1 MEGIILLNEIT
12 VYDTGWGF
20 NSTALAVL
28 IIGVIMLGLAIIF
41 AYLAYLDVNELTGL
55 FSLFCGVCLVVGL
68 WACSE
73 AKEIPATT
81 QYEVY
86 LTEDINMEDFAQK
99 YNIIKQDG
107 VIFTIE
113 EKEGP

>member
-12 VYDTGWGF
+12 VYDTGWGI
-20 NSTALAVL
+20 NSTAMVVFTGGAIL
-28 IIGVIMLGLAIIF
+28 LGLAFICL
-41 AYLAYLDVNELTGL
+41 YLNIDELIGFCSVSCGL
-55 FSLFCGVCLVVGL
+55 CLMIGL
-68 WACSE
+68 WVCSE
-73 AKEIPATT
+73 AKEIPVAT

-86 LTEDINMEDFAQK
+86 LTEDINIEDFAQK

-113 EKEGP
+113 EKEAS

>member
-1 MEGIILLNEIT
+1 MEGVILLNEIT
-12 VYDTGWGF
+12 VYDTGWGI
-20 NSTALAVL
+20 NSTAMVVFTLGA
-28 IIGVIMLGLAIIF
+28 IMLGLAFTCLYFNI
-41 AYLAYLDVNELTGL
+41 DELTGL
-55 FSLFCGVCLVVGL
+55 FSLFCGVCIVVGL